1 MSHLMAFRVVHHDS
15 WGEYS
20 STVIAES
27 KWEASL
33 AVEGKVMHVD
43 DGEDLYAGLVL
54 RSSGWSFSCSEPN
67 YPTVSEEWRQYLI
80 KRHLNHGTE
89 DPRAVA

>member
-1 MSHLMAFRVVHHDS
+1 
-15 WGEYS
+15 
-20 STVIAES
+20 
-27 KWEASL
+27 
-33 AVEGKVMHVD
+33 MHVD

>member
-1 MSHLMAFRVVHHDS
+1 
-15 WGEYS
+15 
-20 STVIAES
+20 
-27 KWEASL
+27 
-33 AVEGKVMHVD
+33 MHVD

-80 KRHLNHGTE
+80 KHHLNHGTE

>member
-1 MSHLMAFRVVHHDS
+1 MRNLMAFRVIHHDS

-27 KWEASL
+27 KWDASL
-33 AVEGKVMHVD
+33 AVDGKVMHVD

-54 RSSGWSFSCSEPN
+54 RSNGWSFDFSKPN
-67 YPTVSEEWRQYLI
+67 YPAVSEEWRQYLI

-89 DPRAVA
+89 DPRSVA